1 MSTTTSPPA
10 VAKDERLRAVPAWR
24 KALVRPSVGAALG
37 ALVVFLFFATVDQT
51 GTFTSPAGVASWMD
65 VSASFGIMACAVA
78 LLMIGGEF
86 DLSAGVMTG
95 STGLLLGIL
104 TTEVGLNFWMA
115 LGLVLL
121 FAITIGLINGV
132 LVTWTKLP
140 SFIVT
145 LSTMFVLLGLNSG
158 LTLLITGQVRVGGI
172 DEADGYGL
180 AQWIFGS
187 RLDSRWAFTVE
198 VAWWLGLIALGTWVL
213 QRTRW
218 GNWIYAIGGDANAAR
233 NVGVPVRRTKVG
245 LFVLVSVAAALV
257 GTISA
262 VELTSVSAGQGT
274 GLEFYYIIAAVV
286 GGTLLTGGAGSVIGA
301 SLGALILGMTTL
313 GIQYAGWDSTWR
325 FTFFGVILFLAVLVN
340 LWIRGRAEGR
350 ARR

>member
-1 MSTTTSPPA
+1 MSQATATPPTA
-10 VAKDERLRAVPAWR
+10 DERLRAVSAWR
-24 KALVRPSVGAALG
+24 RMLVRPSVGAAVG
-37 ALVVFLFFATVDQT
+37 AFVVFIFFASVDAT
-51 GTFTSPAGVASWMD
+51 GTFTSPGGVASWLD
-65 VSASFGIMACAVA
+65 VSASYGIMACAVA

-104 TTEVGLNFWMA
+104 TTVVGLNFWMA
-115 LGLVLL
+115 FLLVLA
-121 FAITIGLINGV
+121 FAILIGVMNGL

-158 LTLLITGQVRVGGI
+158 VTLLITGQVRVGGI
-172 DEADGYGL
+172 DTADGYGL
-180 AQWIFGS
+180 AQWVFGS
-187 RLDSRWAFTVE
+187 RLDSVWSVTVE
-198 VAWWLGLIALGTWVL
+198 VAWWLLLIAVGTWVL

-218 GNWIYAIGGDANAAR
+218 GNWIYAIGGDANASR

-245 LFVLVSVAAALV
+245 LFVCVSLAAALV

-340 LWIRGRAEGR
+340 LWIRKRAEGT
-350 ARR
+350 AKK